1 MKFDKL
7 YKILIEQTR
16 RTHLTRTEIEKVF
29 VELAQSVG
37 IGPYIVRDS
46 DKEKK
51 YNKFGINALSD
62 QTKYEALKNEVKR
75 IFTDVK
81 GVNKDYKNSLK
92 KDGFEVLVKMLDE
105 LDLWRD
111 YPAAS

>member
-7 YKILIEQTR
+7 YKKLTEQTR
-16 RTHLTRTEIEKVF
+16 RTHLTRKEVERVF
-29 VELAQSVG
+29 KELAQSVG
-37 IGPYIVRDS
+37 IGPFIAKDS
-46 DKEKK
+46 EKEKMDDK
-51 YNKFGINALSD
+51 SEINALSD

-75 IFTDVK
+75 AFTDVK
-81 GVNKDYKNSLK
+81 GVNKEYKDSLK
-92 KDGFEVLVKMLDE
+92 KDGYEVLVKMLDE